1 MKLPLIA
8 CMTLP
13 LALAACA
20 ERQTETTTIVSSVT
34 PEQRQACVGAAAA
47 ARGIPEALVTA
58 TSATATPTGPVV
70 NLSIGSD
77 RATCKLDEL
86 GAVEDVTFGEADA
99 ITYEG

>member
-8 CMTLP
+8 CMALP

-34 PEQRQACVGAAAA
+34 PEQRSACTAAAAA
-47 ARGIPEALVTA
+47 ARGIPEAIVTA
-58 TSATATPTGPVV
+58 NSATATATGPVV

-77 RATCKLDEL
+77 NATCKLDEL
-86 GAVEDVTFGEADA
+86 GQVQDVTFNPARA
-99 ITYEG
+99 IEG

>member
-20 ERQTETTTIVSSVT
+20 ERQESTTIVSSVT
-34 PEQRQACVGAAAA
+34 PEQRQACTAAAAA

-86 GAVEDVTFGEADA
+86 GAVEDVTFGEADV
-99 ITYEG
+99 ITGEG